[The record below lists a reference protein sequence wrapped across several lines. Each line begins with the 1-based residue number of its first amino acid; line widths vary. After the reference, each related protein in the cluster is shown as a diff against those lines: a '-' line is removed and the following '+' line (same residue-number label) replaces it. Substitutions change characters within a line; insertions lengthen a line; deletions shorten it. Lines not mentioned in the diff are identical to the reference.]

1 MFIASRSRLVPLSQ
15 KPSIPSLEL
24 QAAVIDTRL
33 KNTIVNEIPIEKRST
48 FSWTDLKIVLSHL
61 NNNDTNFGLY
71 IAHRINEIRQSTDP
85 DNWRYIKTERNPAD
99 HTTRYQDFLSLS
111 KNNSWIFGM
120 SFLKEEP
127 CFEMNNNN
135 ITVQT
140 EQFNTRNKSHNLL
153 INNTYP
159 QVNWSYYSSS
169 DKLIRAMSWIKKLKS
184 NWIKWKSGEQTS
196 GNFNIIIAAEFQ
208 ST

>member
-1 MFIASRSRLVPLSQ
+1 
-15 KPSIPSLEL
+15 
-24 QAAVIDTRL
+24 
-33 KNTIVNEIPIEKRST
+33 
-48 FSWTDLKIVLSHL
+48 
-61 NNNDTNFGLY
+61 
-71 IAHRINEIRQSTDP
+71 
-85 DNWRYIKTERNPAD
+85 
-99 HTTRYQDFLSLS
+99 
-111 KNNSWIFGM
+111 M

-140 EQFNTRNKSHNLL
+140 EQFNTRNKSHNSL